1 VPLTFQGIFD
11 KKLLIFWSQFSKLNA
26 KIGKI
31 TKKMATIRFIRE
43 DLEVQCNP
51 GENLRELVI
60 KENLQLYGL
69 KGILGNCGG
78 AGQCSTCFIS
88 VEGGNKNS
96 LSPLT
101 SVEEAKLKN
110 RPENWRL
117 ACQTLVKSSSV
128 ILTKPQ
134 SPPSN
139 IEELKKISE
148 NKKLPR

>member
-1 VPLTFQGIFD
+1 
-11 KKLLIFWSQFSKLNA
+11 
-26 KIGKI
+26 
-31 TKKMATIRFIRE
+31 MATIRFIRE
-43 DLEVQCNP
+43 GVDIQCQP
-51 GENLRELVI
+51 GENLRDLVI
-60 KENLQLYGL
+60 REKLQLYGL

-78 AGQCSTCFIS
+78 AGQCSTCFVS

-101 SVEEAKLKN
+101 VVEEEKLKN

-117 ACQTLVKSSSV
+117 ACQTLIKSSAV

-139 IEELKKISE
+139 LKELKEFNE

>member
-1 VPLTFQGIFD
+1 
-11 KKLLIFWSQFSKLNA
+11 
-26 KIGKI
+26 
-31 TKKMATIRFIRE
+31 MATIRFIRE

-51 GENLRELVI
+51 GENLRELVM

-78 AGQCSTCFIS
+78 AGQCSTCFVS
-88 VEGGNKNS
+88 VEGGTESS

-101 SVEEAKLKN
+101 IVEEEKLKN
-110 RPENWRL
+110 RPDNWRL
-117 ACQTLVKSSSV
+117 ACQALIKSSAV

-139 IEELKKISE
+139 LQDLKESAK

>member
-1 VPLTFQGIFD
+1 
-11 KKLLIFWSQFSKLNA
+11 
-26 KIGKI
+26 
-31 TKKMATIRFIRE
+31 MATIRFIRE

-51 GENLRELVI
+51 GENLRELVMR
-60 KENLQLYGL
+60 ENLQLYGL

-78 AGQCSTCFIS
+78 AGHCSTCFIS

-101 SVEEAKLKN
+101 SVEEEKLKN

-117 ACQTLVKSSSV
+117 ACQSLIKSSTV

-139 IEELKKISE
+139 LEELKKISE

>member
-1 VPLTFQGIFD
+1 M
-11 KKLLIFWSQFSKLNA
+11 S
-26 KIGKI
+26 
-31 TKKMATIRFIRE
+31 TIRFIRE
-43 DLEVQCNP
+43 GIDIQCRK
-51 GENLRELVI
+51 GENLRDLVI
-60 KENLQLYGL
+60 REKLQLYGL

-78 AGQCSTCFIS
+78 AVQCSTCFIS

-101 SVEEAKLKN
+101 SVEEEKLKN

-117 ACQTLVKSSSV
+117 ACQTLIKYSSV

-139 IEELKKISE
+139 LEELKRISE

>member
-1 VPLTFQGIFD
+1 METTNFGFVASLLFVGVPTIF
-11 KKLLIFWSQFSKLNA
+11 LIGLFISTQDGEKSSFYSDSSK
-26 KIGKI
+26 
-31 TKKMATIRFIRE
+31 
-43 DLEVQCNP
+43 
-51 GENLRELVI
+51 ELVM

-101 SVEEAKLKN
+101 SVEEEKLKN

-117 ACQTLVKSSSV
+117 ACQTLIKSSAV

-139 IEELKKISE
+139 LEELKKISE

>member
-1 VPLTFQGIFD
+1 MT
-11 KKLLIFWSQFSKLNA
+11 
-26 KIGKI
+26 
-31 TKKMATIRFIRE
+31 TIRFIRE
-43 DLEVQCNP
+43 GIDIQCKP
-51 GENLRELVI
+51 GENLRELVL
-60 KENLQLYGL
+60 KEQLQLYGL

-78 AGQCSTCFIS
+78 AGQCSTCFVS
-88 VEGGNKNS
+88 VEGGAKGS

-101 SVEEAKLKN
+101 AVEEEKLKN

-117 ACQTLVKSSSV
+117 ACQTLVKSSTV

-139 IEELKKISE
+139 LEELKKNSE

>member
-1 VPLTFQGIFD
+1 M
-11 KKLLIFWSQFSKLNA
+11 LIFWSQFSKLNA
-26 KIGKI
+26 KIRKI

-43 DLEVQCNP
+43 DLEVQCNS
-51 GENLRELVI
+51 GENLRQLVM

-88 VEGGNKNS
+88 VEGGSKNS
-96 LSPLT
+96 LSPIT
-101 SVEEAKLKN
+101 SVEEEKLKN

-117 ACQTLVKSSSV
+117 ACQALIKSSAV

-139 IEELKKISE
+139 LGELKKISE
-148 NKKLPR
+148 IKKLPR

>member
-1 VPLTFQGIFD
+1 MT
-11 KKLLIFWSQFSKLNA
+11 
-26 KIGKI
+26 
-31 TKKMATIRFIRE
+31 TIRFIRE
-43 DLEVQCNP
+43 GIDIQCKP

-60 KENLQLYGL
+60 KEKLQLYGL

-78 AGQCSTCFIS
+78 VGQCSTCFVS
-88 VEGGNKNS
+88 VEGGTKNS

-101 SVEEAKLKN
+101 AVEEDKLQN

-117 ACQTLVKSSSV
+117 ACQTLIKSSTL

-139 IEELKKISE
+139 LNDLKESAN

>member
-1 VPLTFQGIFD
+1 
-11 KKLLIFWSQFSKLNA
+11 
-26 KIGKI
+26 
-31 TKKMATIRFIRE
+31 MATIRFIRE

-51 GENLRELVI
+51 GENLRELVM

-78 AGQCSTCFIS
+78 AGQCSTCF
-88 VEGGNKNS
+88 V
-96 LSPLT
+96 
-101 SVEEAKLKN
+101 SVEEEKLKN

-117 ACQTLVKSSSV
+117 ACQTLIKSSAV

-134 SPPSN
+134 SPPAN
-139 IEELKKISE
+139 LEELKKISE

>member
-1 VPLTFQGIFD
+1 
-11 KKLLIFWSQFSKLNA
+11 
-26 KIGKI
+26 
-31 TKKMATIRFIRE
+31 MATIRFIRE

-51 GENLRELVI
+51 GENLRELVM

-88 VEGGNKNS
+88 VEGGAKNS

-101 SVEEAKLKN
+101 VGEEKKLIN
-110 RPENWRL
+110 RPDNWRL
-117 ACQTLVKSSSV
+117 ACQTLINSSAV

-139 IEELKKISE
+139 LKDLKESAD

>member
-1 VPLTFQGIFD
+1 
-11 KKLLIFWSQFSKLNA
+11 
-26 KIGKI
+26 
-31 TKKMATIRFIRE
+31 MATIRFIRE
-43 DLEVQCNP
+43 DIEVQCNP
-51 GENLRELVI
+51 GENLRELVM

-78 AGQCSTCFIS
+78 AGQCSTCFVS

-101 SVEEAKLKN
+101 SVEEEKLKN

-117 ACQTLVKSSSV
+117 ACQTLIKSSAV

-134 SPPSN
+134 SPPTN
-139 IEELKKISE
+139 LEELKKISE

>member
-1 VPLTFQGIFD
+1 MT
-11 KKLLIFWSQFSKLNA
+11 
-26 KIGKI
+26 
-31 TKKMATIRFIRE
+31 TIRFIRE
-43 DLEVQCNP
+43 GIDIQCKP

-60 KENLQLYGL
+60 KEKLQLYGL

-78 AGQCSTCFIS
+78 AGQCSTCFVS
-88 VEGGNKNS
+88 VEGDNKNS

-101 SVEEAKLKN
+101 SVEEEKLKN
-110 RPENWRL
+110 RPDNWRL
-117 ACQTLVKSSSV
+117 ACQTLIKSSSV

-139 IEELKKISE
+139 LDELKQSSK